1 MSQIPWRS
9 LDDLWTNGIYS
20 SNRGHREFKK
30 VPVSFYLFLC
40 QSSSDII
47 QPIVFGQLLCSITF
61 ELNFNYCSFRKAI
74 PLCKND
80 GIYVRDIQS
89 GAVSSIPHFHRY
101 RVRCIFLKRMIL
113 KTILLWPCHTFLQ
126 VRAVMGPQSYL
137 LKAYEE
143 LWDKELSEEVEDILK

>member
-30 VPVSFYLFLC
+30 VPISFYLLVF

-47 QPIVFGQLLCSITF
+47 QPIVFGQLFCSITF

-101 RVRCIFLKRMIL
+101 RVRCIF
-113 KTILLWPCHTFLQ
+113 KTSNFENYFIMTLSYFS
-126 VRAVMGPQSYL
+126 AGPSCDGSTVISTEGIWRIVGQGTQWGSGRY
-137 LKAYEE
+137 
-143 LWDKELSEEVEDILK
+143 S